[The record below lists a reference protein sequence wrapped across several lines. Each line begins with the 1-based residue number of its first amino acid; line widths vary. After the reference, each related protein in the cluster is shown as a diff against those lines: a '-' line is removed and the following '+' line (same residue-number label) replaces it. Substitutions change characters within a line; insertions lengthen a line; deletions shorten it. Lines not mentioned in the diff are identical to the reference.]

1 MPEYHIYHS
10 TGLLPVSI
18 LAATSHLSV
27 LSKGDTEDSADEA
40 RGQASVVAHEAV
52 LFAVRR
58 KPVDQSEVSI
68 AAECDQSEVSI
79 VTRAESIAASGP
91 MAAHL

>member
-1 MPEYHIYHS
+1 M
-10 TGLLPVSI
+10 SI
-18 LAATSHLSV
+18 LAATSHHLSV
-27 LSKGDTEDSADEA
+27 LSKVDTEGPADEA
-40 RGQASVVAHEAV
+40 RGQASLVAHKVV

-58 KPVDQSEVSI
+58 EPVDQSEVSI

-79 VTRAESIAASGP
+79 VTRAVSIAASGP